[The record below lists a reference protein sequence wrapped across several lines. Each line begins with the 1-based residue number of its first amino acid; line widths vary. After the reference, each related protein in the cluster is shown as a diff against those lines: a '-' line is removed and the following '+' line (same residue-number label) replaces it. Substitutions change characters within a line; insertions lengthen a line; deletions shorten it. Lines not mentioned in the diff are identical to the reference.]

1 MRTSHRL
8 LLRLYHDQQFDFKDV
23 TVSYINRGA
32 PQDRSEVAGPQIE
45 NLDRDYM
52 EITSDRGP
60 TAIPYHRITRILY
73 RGIVIWDRE
82 SGEQNLQHL

>member
-23 TVSYINRGA
+23 TVRYINRGA
-32 PQDRSEVAGPQIE
+32 PNDRSEVAGSQIE

-52 EITSDRGP
+52 EIASVRGL